1 MPKALIA
8 GIIVVLVLGGL
19 VYYAMQGQASTSC
32 EVCMEFNGQ
41 TKCRSAKGPNK
52 LEAIKTASDNA
63 CAYIASG
70 MTDSIAC
77 SHRDPKSVKCE

>member
-1 MPKALIA
+1 MSKALIA
-8 GIIVVLVLGGL
+8 GIVVVLVLGGL
-19 VYYAMQGQASTSC
+19 VYYAMSGQTATSC
-32 EVCMEFNGQ
+32 EVCIEFNGQ
-41 TKCRSAKGPNK
+41 TKCRTAKGPNK

-77 SHRDPKSVKCE
+77 SHRDPKSTKCE